1 MSSYR
6 TIALFSAI
14 ASEMKDQSKS
24 LLSRFT
30 FNLAHRSPQEYDQQ
44 HFIGEFED
52 DSADPTK
59 LRRKVKVAARSN
71 FILKISERCPCCKC
85 SKRWQLAWLAC
96 IGFLIVFGI
105 RCNIGAAKVRMTRN
119 FTDPW
124 GVVHPA
130 DFDWNPSVLGVVEGS
145 FFYGYLI
152 TQVPGGFI
160 AARFPAT
167 TLFGGA
173 IGITSALNLLM
184 PIAVNSGYGF
194 AIVIQILQGL
204 AQGVAYPAVHGMWRY
219 WAPPLERTKLAT
231 TTFTGSY
238 AGAVVGLPL
247 SAMMTSYVSWSAA
260 FYFYGICGCV
270 WFLFWYFMTF
280 EKPCIHPTI
289 SDEEKIMI
297 ETRIGHCSPVALRF
311 SNVPWKEILKSK
323 CVWAILVANFCRSW
337 TFYLLLIHQLAY
349 MKDVLKIDI
358 QNSGFIAALPHVIM
372 AIVVL
377 LGGQLAD
384 FLRSRRILST
394 TAVRKLFNC
403 GGFGMEGL
411 FLIICAYVKQSS
423 AAIFCLVMAV
433 GFSGFAIS
441 GFNVN
446 HLDIAPRYASIL
458 MGMSNG
464 LGTFSGMICPIVTEK
479 LTKYY
484 HENGW
489 VTVLLTAGLIH
500 FTGIT
505 FYAFFASGEQQPWSE
520 PPDEEITCKATDMN
534 LKTNPQNFNTSGSY
548 GTVDSISFTP
558 LTNNVGQMVYDKQSE
573 DSDWSYYQENT
584 DNEPEW
590 PYGNSSLTNKNF
602 YDGY

>member
-24 LLSRFT
+24 LLSKFT
-30 FNLAHRSPQEYDQQ
+30 FNLAQRSPQEYDQQ

-59 LRRKVKVAARSN
+59 LRRKVEVAARSN
-71 FILKISERCPCCKC
+71 FILKISEKCPCCKC

-184 PIAVNSGYGF
+184 PVAVNSGYGF

-260 FYFYGICGCV
+260 FYFYVLQCA
-270 WFLFWYFMTF
+270 M
-280 EKPCIHPTI
+280 ERN
-289 SDEEKIMI
+289 SKIKVRMGNTGRQLLPKLDI
-297 ETRIGHCSPVALRF
+297 LLAADSP
-311 SNVPWKEILKSK
+311 
-323 CVWAILVANFCRSW
+323 
-337 TFYLLLIHQLAY
+337 
-349 MKDVLKIDI
+349 
-358 QNSGFIAALPHVIM
+358 SGFIAALPHVIM
-372 AIVVL
+372 AAVVL

-534 LKTNPQNFNTSGSY
+534 MKTNPQNFNTSGSY
-548 GTVDSISFTP
+548 GTVDSTSFTP
-558 LTNNVGQMVYDKQSE
+558 LTNNVGQIMYDKQSE